1 MAPRPWTR
9 LVVHVTLANMAEN
22 HQAVTPVV
30 LEQLVN
36 GLTELEVVLGEIGKQ
51 VVPAI
56 RSRLIEAMAARDRGD
71 SQAMVRA
78 VGSAM
83 RELAAVGERVG
94 QGEGRLMTALAER
107 FERSL
112 LQGDLA
118 NAKKDMDVMF
128 DRSGARIRKDEE

>member
-1 MAPRPWTR
+1 
-9 LVVHVTLANMAEN
+9 MAED

-30 LEQLVN
+30 LEQLVS
-36 GLTELEVVLGEIGKQ
+36 GLTELEVVLGEVGKQ

-56 RSRLIEAMAARDRGD
+56 RTRLIEAMAARDRGD
-71 SQAMVRA
+71 SQTMVRA
-78 VGSAM
+78 VGAAM
-83 RELAAVGERVG
+83 RELAAVGDRVG
-94 QGEGRLMTALAER
+94 QGEGRMMTALAER

-128 DRSGARIRKDEE
+128 DRSGARIQNDEE